1 MQYILVYI
9 FIEVLVSVNISSS
22 LGGLMTFLEI
32 VMSGFIGMSILMN
45 FKSNLRE
52 NLSAVSYS
60 CIDLKQFQQLNLFTL
75 IGAIFMILPGF
86 FTDILGVLMQFS
98 VVTNMLVNRYHI
110 KSGNCKVD
118 FDTYQ
123 TNNIKKDP
131 NVIDVEIISDNNRIS

>member
-45 FKSNLRE
+45 FKSTLRE
-52 NLSAVSYS
+52 NLSPVSHS

-75 IGAIFMILPGF
+75 TGAIFMILPGF